1 MSHTAPGGRTSRR
14 PLHLDTTT
22 VLAVALPV
30 LTVVALFLV
39 HPAGN
44 LVSGQAP
51 TRTALTSASVI
62 CPTALNGA
70 PETYLT
76 TAESQAHG
84 SVDVSSGGDAR
95 TAEIAAGKARRV
107 RPGTGPVTITGEGD
121 LAPGLVAARFGGRQ
135 LAAVSCP
142 ATAAAQWFTAVG
154 SGARH
159 NSILELVNPDAGP
172 AVADVLVRGH
182 SGLVDVPRLRGV
194 SVSGHGSVRL
204 DLGAIVPRRDE
215 LALQVVTTR
224 GRLSATV
231 LDQFQPLGAK
241 IPNEDWLAAQPEPT
255 TDNLLLGLGKGPG
268 KRSLVLAN
276 GGEDE
281 VRAELKLVSEESVFA
296 PAGVAE
302 IRVPPNG
309 VRRVSLSGKA
319 LAAVREGAFGVEV
332 TSTAPLTATLR
343 SFVGGDL
350 SHAVAGT
357 PLTSGATLLAPEG
370 TKQVLLGGAD
380 AVGVVTVVARTAH
393 GKELLSKRVAL
404 QPGKG
409 ALLDLP
415 RKAAVI
421 SLVPERTGV
430 VAALLLTGRGAA
442 VVPFTETVRSGL
454 VPAVRP
460 GLP

>member
-14 PLHLDTTT
+14 RLHLDTTT
-22 VLAVALPV
+22 VLALALPV
-30 LTVVALFLV
+30 LTVVSLLLV
-39 HPAGN
+39 HPVVS
-44 LVSGQAP
+44 LVPGQAP
-51 TRTALTSASVI
+51 TRTALSSASVI
-62 CPTALNGA
+62 CPSALSGA
-70 PETYLT
+70 PEAYLT
-76 TAESQAHG
+76 TAQSEAHG
-84 SVDVSSGGDAR
+84 RVDVASGGDAR
-95 TAEIAAGKARRV
+95 TAKVATGEARRV
-107 RPGTGPVTITGEGD
+107 RPGTGPVTVTGEGD
-121 LAPGLVAARFGGRQ
+121 LAAGLVAARFGGRQ
-135 LAAVSCP
+135 LAALSCP
-142 ATAAAQWFTAVG
+142 ATAAEQWFTAVG

-159 NSILELVNPDAGP
+159 NSVLELVNPDAGP
-172 AVADVLVRGH
+172 AVADILVRGR

-204 DLGAIVPRRDE
+204 DLGKIVPRRDE

-224 GRLSATV
+224 GRLSTTL
-231 LDQFQPLGAK
+231 LDQFKPLGAK
-241 IPNEDWLAAQPEPT
+241 RPSEDWLAAQPEPT

-309 VRRVSLSGKA
+309 VRRVSLHGKA
-319 LAAVREGAFGVEV
+319 LAAVRHGAFGVEV

-343 SFVGGDL
+343 SFVSGDL

-357 PLTSGATLLAPEG
+357 PVTTGATLLAPEG
-370 TKQVLLGGAD
+370 AKQVLLGGAD
-380 AVGVVTVVARTAH
+380 GVGVVTVVASSAH

-404 QPGKG
+404 QPGRG

-415 RKAAVI
+415 RRAVVI

-430 VAALLLTGRGAA
+430 VAALLLTGQGVA
-442 VVPFTETVRSGL
+442 VVPFTEVVRNGL